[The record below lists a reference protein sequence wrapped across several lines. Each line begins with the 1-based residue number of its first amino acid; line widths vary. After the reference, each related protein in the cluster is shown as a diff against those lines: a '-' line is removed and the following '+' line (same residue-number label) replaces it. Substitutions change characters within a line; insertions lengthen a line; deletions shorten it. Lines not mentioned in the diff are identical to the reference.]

1 MIHVANAYPV
11 FEYFSG
17 QSATAARPF
26 AWPGATR
33 STPIKYELRHADR

>member
-17 QSATAARPF
+17 QSATEGRPF
-26 AWPGATR
+26 AWPTAIR
-33 STPIKYELRHADR
+33 STPNKYELRHADR